1 MLLKRLLVWALS
13 AAAGLVI
20 TLAAIAAAHA
30 LLNGASLSSYGYV
43 YFVLTAALIGGMV
56 LTWLDYYM
64 KTGILPR

>member
-1 MLLKRLLVWALS
+1 MLAKRMWVCLLS

-20 TLAAIAAAHA
+20 TLAMLAVAHA
-30 LLNGASLSSYGYV
+30 LQNRVGLSSYGYG
-43 YFVLTAALIGGMV
+43 YFALTVALIGGVV